1 MVGSTPHAKSPRG
14 QREARLVLDF
24 IREAADRF
32 QYVPSNSARGG
43 LPDSAISS
51 DEARSRNLVIPG
63 RRACGPD
70 QWPCGGIHPKTR
82 RVCACR
88 VGGCWPD
95 LRHAHFG
102 WRTRVMDGAATPHA
116 VGAHRRFVLRAQPV
130 DRRRIAWSSVSDR
143 VHAEF
148 GRGNSRR
155 SVEAASGGPTDA
167 PCSSRGQDTMTAV
180 PQLGRR
186 DYGHRP
192 VD

>member
-1 MVGSTPHAKSPRG
+1 MPSEKSPRD
-14 QREARLVLDF
+14 REKFALSSTPSAKRPTDSNTYRAIVL
-24 IREAADRF
+24 E
-32 QYVPSNSARGG
+32 GG
-43 LPDSAISS
+43 FPDSAISS

-148 GRGNSRR
+148 GRGNSGR